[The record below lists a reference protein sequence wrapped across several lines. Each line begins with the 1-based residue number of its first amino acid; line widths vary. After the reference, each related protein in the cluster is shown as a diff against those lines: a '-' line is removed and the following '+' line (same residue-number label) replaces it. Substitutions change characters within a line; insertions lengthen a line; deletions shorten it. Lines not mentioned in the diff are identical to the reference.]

1 MQILLMIVI
10 ALHVLSG
17 VFWAGSTF
25 VLARSAGIGAERLAY
40 PQVGAATVAVLA
52 GIVLWGLTHRF
63 GFGTTE
69 QVLALGAGC
78 AIAAA
83 GVQGLALAVVRKL
96 RAASEDETSRLR
108 IRIAIAQ
115 RIAAALLAITVICM
129 AVARYA

>member
-1 MQILLMIVI
+1 MQMVLMIVI

-40 PQVGAATVAVLA
+40 PQIGAATLAVLA
-52 GIVLWGLTHRF
+52 GIVLWGLTHRY
-63 GFGTTE
+63 GFGVTE

-83 GVQGLALAVVRKL
+83 GLQGFALPVVRSL
-96 RAASEDETSRLR
+96 RKAGADETSRLR
-108 IRIAIAQ
+108 TRITIAQ
-115 RIAAALLAITVICM
+115 RIAAALLAITVVCM

>member
-1 MQILLMIVI
+1 MQILLMVVI

-25 VLARSAGIGAERLAY
+25 VLARSAGNGAELLAY
-40 PQVGAATVAVLA
+40 PQVAAATVAVLA
-52 GIVLWGLTHRF
+52 GIVLWGLTHRY

-69 QVLALGAGC
+69 HILGLGAGC

-83 GVQGLALAVVRKL
+83 GVQGRALAVVRNL

-108 IRIAIAQ
+108 TRIAIAQ
-115 RIAAALLAITVICM
+115 RIAAVLLSITVVCM